1 MAAMADNAVNVTHAI
16 NGYGVQGLKLEIAP
30 APLCGA
36 ARLILFYQRQAA
48 MNTHDAPFV
57 RPVLAALCGALLATL
72 VACSGN
78 ACFGFDGCGGGNG
91 MPNVALSGTAASGK
105 ALASA
110 TVSFSCASGS
120 GSTLSDGG
128 GHYSIALNATLPCI
142 LAVTSGG
149 TTLHSLAFAG
159 GTFNTTPETELMLV
173 YLASQLGTN
182 ETSLIAGF
190 PSNSQFQRVLA
201 NQTDVLAAQSAVVT
215 NLQQRYAVTLTA
227 PAFLTTPFFV
237 GQAGVDSDLGALATA
252 GAIDVNGMP
261 DPAAVSL
268 LSAAGLAHP
277 LTTTSTPSSG
287 TGGTGS
293 AAGGMM

>member
-1 MAAMADNAVNVTHAI
+1 L
-16 NGYGVQGLKLEIAP
+16 Q
-30 APLCGA
+30 
-36 ARLILFYQRQAA
+36 
-48 MNTHDAPFV
+48 
-57 RPVLAALCGALLATL
+57 
-72 VACSGN
+72 
-78 ACFGFDGCGGGNG
+78 
-91 MPNVALSGTAASGK
+91 NVAIAGTAATGR

-110 TVSFSCASGS
+110 MVSFSCARGS

-128 GHYSIALNATLPCI
+128 GHYSATFNATLPCI
-142 LAVTSGG
+142 LTVSSGA

-173 YLASQLGTN
+173 YLASQLGTS

-190 PSNSQFQRVLA
+190 PSNSQFQQVLA

-215 NLQQRYAVTLTA
+215 NLQQRYAVTLAA
-227 PAFLTTPFFV
+227 PAFLTTPFTV

-252 GAIDVNGMP
+252 GAIDSDGMP
-261 DPAAVSL
+261 DPVAVSL

-277 LTTTSTPSSG
+277 FTTTSTPSSG

-293 AAGGMM
+293 TTGGMM

>member
-1 MAAMADNAVNVTHAI
+1 
-16 NGYGVQGLKLEIAP
+16 
-30 APLCGA
+30 
-36 ARLILFYQRQAA
+36 
-48 MNTHDAPFV
+48 MNIHDVRFV
-57 RPVLAALCGALLATL
+57 RPALAALCVASLSTL
-72 VACSGN
+72 VACGGSVCVGV
-78 ACFGFDGCGGGNG
+78 DGCSGGNG
-91 MPNVALSGTAASGK
+91 LQNVAISGTAATGK

-110 TVSFSCASGS
+110 MVSFSCARGS
-120 GSTLSDGG
+120 GSALSDGG
-128 GHYSIALNATLPCI
+128 GHYSIAFNATLPCI
-142 LAVTSGG
+142 LTVTSGG

-173 YLASQLGTN
+173 YLASQLGTS
-182 ETSLIAGF
+182 ETSLIVGF
-190 PSNSQFQRVLA
+190 PSNSQFQKVLG

-227 PAFLTTPFFV
+227 PAFLTTPFIV

-252 GAIDVNGMP
+252 GAIDADGMP

-293 AAGGMM
+293 ATGGMM